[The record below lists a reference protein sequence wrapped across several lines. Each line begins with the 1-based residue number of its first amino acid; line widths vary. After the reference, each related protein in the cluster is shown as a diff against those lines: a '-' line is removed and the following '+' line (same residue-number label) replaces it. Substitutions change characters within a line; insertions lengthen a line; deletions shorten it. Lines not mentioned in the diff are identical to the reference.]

1 MDLFVSYSQLFTL
14 TSCPHVIP
22 VSADDPVL
30 QEALKEYHRRLIT
43 DNDKISELLLADYKI
58 DMK

>member
-1 MDLFVSYSQLFTL
+1 MDLSLITG
-14 TSCPHVIP
+14 CPHIIP

-30 QEALKEYHRRLIT
+30 QEVLKEYHRRLIT
-43 DNDKISELLLADYKI
+43 DNNKISELLLADYKI